1 MGCCSSSAVK
11 EEKPHEPQEEPDN
24 FFETKEEQIA
34 IKKVTEKQNQII
46 EKFNKKQGNSNNVGL
61 SNISSCYIKYGNS
74 SKGIN
79 YKIESNAENVLKF
92 LENINPFN
100 EEIKNNKDIN
110 NLQTELYET
119 ELYYANILKP
129 KSPNLQIKSTQK
141 IHNNYNLTL
150 KLKNIKTNQSKSFD
164 FNNLDKPL
172 LIIFFNIL
180 SEKALI
186 KIKEFKIKEIELF
199 NQDDK
204 NFILLPIIN
213 IFVDKYEN
221 VCNNKKYKQIL
232 EIIKANNTNING
244 EDNDYFVLIKNIN
257 DHFTHLFEL
266 EKMKQSKC
274 IIINRNSE
282 ISLILDEKIEY
293 LNFDMIDFFLNTRN
307 SEYSKDS
314 FNFENKQDIIDILD
328 KNCKDIVNQFSKKFL
343 FEVDLKVISSEKKIP
358 VYLRFTYHE
367 KDKELAEKIYIQV
380 TNDIKNKIK
389 KVFCSEYMI
398 KSNKNELI
406 EMWKF
411 LKNKLDNEIFNYKKK
426 ETKDNKVSFILNSKS
441 IIINDNNNNCN
452 NSNNNDICKN
462 KKYLINYYTEQPLY
476 ITELINIFSLNIDK
490 TPKYANLNCNY
501 QIFPLKGAKLK
512 TIIPKCKEIIISK
525 DKKNKETDISESDY
539 DMQKN
544 QIEVILLIDSNI
556 LSIQKERNKIYIILE
571 ALYNNGIKF
580 IICLFGE
587 NESDAQKLNE
597 LSWDKF
603 YSNEKDKDKDNLF
616 KILYLNKS
624 LQENFYSFCFYS
636 KEIFFKL
643 LRLNKDF
650 NLTEIYNLDIYDP
663 SHFSLSSIKNRNIF
677 NFLLYISKKDN
688 IDINDNNIPYNDE
701 IDYQRFK
708 ESKNKI
714 YESLINNEIINK
726 YNNNELLSEININ
739 FTYNKLYIF
748 PENNID
754 DTNVNK
760 KYSNVNMSL
769 LYLDYIPSENFEN
782 IKKLIHDNNVNNNGK
797 SSSIYIKIKEEQ
809 IKTIKLLENAQ
820 SVFECPKCN
829 RSYTLDQNSFYFC
842 NICKENSFFCEECYR
857 GFYDSVKIKKKK
869 KIKEENNIFHE
880 HHLILFFKY
889 NQNKSSYI
897 LKEEYNKYI
906 DILGNNKLK
915 RIYKLNCSICSN
927 SKSLINSNIIISHL
941 KNKKIVNINKNENM
955 EVIICDKCFKSINFT
970 NIIDKENS
978 TNNIIIL

>member
-1 MGCCSSSAVK
+1 
-11 EEKPHEPQEEPDN
+11 
-24 FFETKEEQIA
+24 
-34 IKKVTEKQNQII
+34 
-46 EKFNKKQGNSNNVGL
+46 
-61 SNISSCYIKYGNS
+61 
-74 SKGIN
+74 
-79 YKIESNAENVLKF
+79 
-92 LENINPFN
+92 
-100 EEIKNNKDIN
+100 
-110 NLQTELYET
+110 
-119 ELYYANILKP
+119 
-129 KSPNLQIKSTQK
+129 
-141 IHNNYNLTL
+141 
-150 KLKNIKTNQSKSFD
+150 
-164 FNNLDKPL
+164 
-172 LIIFFNIL
+172 
-180 SEKALI
+180 
-186 KIKEFKIKEIELF
+186 
-199 NQDDK
+199 
-204 NFILLPIIN
+204 
-213 IFVDKYEN
+213 
-221 VCNNKKYKQIL
+221 
-232 EIIKANNTNING
+232 
-244 EDNDYFVLIKNIN
+244 
-257 DHFTHLFEL
+257 
-266 EKMKQSKC
+266 
-274 IIINRNSE
+274 
-282 ISLILDEKIEY
+282 
-293 LNFDMIDFFLNTRN
+293 
-307 SEYSKDS
+307 
-314 FNFENKQDIIDILD
+314 
-328 KNCKDIVNQFSKKFL
+328 
-343 FEVDLKVISSEKKIP
+343 
-358 VYLRFTYHE
+358 
-367 KDKELAEKIYIQV
+367 
-380 TNDIKNKIK
+380 
-389 KVFCSEYMI
+389 
-398 KSNKNELI
+398 
-406 EMWKF
+406 
-411 LKNKLDNEIFNYKKK
+411 
-426 ETKDNKVSFILNSKS
+426 
-441 IIINDNNNNCN
+441 
-452 NSNNNDICKN
+452 
-462 KKYLINYYTEQPLY
+462 
-476 ITELINIFSLNIDK
+476 
-490 TPKYANLNCNY
+490 
-501 QIFPLKGAKLK
+501 
-512 TIIPKCKEIIISK
+512 
-525 DKKNKETDISESDY
+525 
-539 DMQKN
+539 
-544 QIEVILLIDSNI
+544 
-556 LSIQKERNKIYIILE
+556 
-571 ALYNNGIKF
+571 
-580 IICLFGE
+580 
-587 NESDAQKLNE
+587 
-597 LSWDKF
+597 
-603 YSNEKDKDKDNLF
+603 
-616 KILYLNKS
+616 
-624 LQENFYSFCFYS
+624 
-636 KEIFFKL
+636 

-897 LKEEYNKYI
+897 IKEEYDKYI

-915 RIYKLNCSICSN
+915 RIYKLDCSICSN

-941 KNKKIVNINKNENM
+941 KKRKVVNINKNENM

-978 TNNIIIL
+978 NNNIIIL